1 MTSWSL
7 PRVWL
12 RRVNI
17 VELLTLVVTTVGIFY
32 VLVELAI
39 ARYDRSV
46 DQTLSFVERFNSQN
60 MIEAR
65 RGVQKPWLDLGVQL
79 AAFNTEDGLS
89 KEQIALLGSKIM
101 QVDRQ
106 KDGDLQ
112 SHILLITAFFDEL
125 STCMEFACNPDVA
138 CKYFSET
145 VADFRLLYEEVLKG
159 MAQGFDM
166 NGIGYG
172 LYDPQL
178 AAAEGEE
185 CRNPSSWPLFFAL
198 SRH

>member
-1 MTSWSL
+1 MTGRRT
-7 PRVWL
+7 PRDWL
-12 RRVNI
+12 RGVNI
-17 VELLTLVVTTVGIFY
+17 VEFLTFVVTTIGIFY

-46 DQTLSFVERFNSQN
+46 DQTLSFVERFNSQD

-65 RGVQKPWLDLGVQL
+65 RAAQKPWLDLGVQL
-79 AAFNTEDGLS
+79 AAFNSEDGFS

-112 SHILLITAFFDEL
+112 THILLVTAFFDEL

-145 VADFRLLYEEVLKG
+145 AADFRLLYEDVLKG

-166 NGIGYG
+166 NSIGYG
-172 LYDPQL
+172 LNDPQL

-198 SRH
+198 SRR

>member
-1 MTSWSL
+1 MRGRVL
-7 PRVWL
+7 PRPRL
-12 RRVNI
+12 RGAKI
-17 VELLTLVVTTVGIFY
+17 VELLTLVLTTIGIFY
-32 VLVELAI
+32 VFVELAI

-46 DQTLSFVERFNSQN
+46 DQTLSFVERFNSEN

-65 RGVQKPWLDLGVQL
+65 RAVQEPWLDLGVQL
-79 AAFNTEDGLS
+79 AAFDSEGGLS
-89 KEQIALLGSKIM
+89 KDQIAQLGAKIL

-106 KDGDLQ
+106 NDGNLQ
-112 SHILLITAFFDEL
+112 SHILLVTAFFDEL

-145 VADFRLLYEEVLKG
+145 VADFGLLYKDALTG

-172 LYDPQL
+172 LSNPQL
-178 AAAEGEE
+178 ATAEGEE
-185 CRNPSSWPLFFAL
+185 CKSPRSWPLFFAL
-198 SRH
+198 SRR